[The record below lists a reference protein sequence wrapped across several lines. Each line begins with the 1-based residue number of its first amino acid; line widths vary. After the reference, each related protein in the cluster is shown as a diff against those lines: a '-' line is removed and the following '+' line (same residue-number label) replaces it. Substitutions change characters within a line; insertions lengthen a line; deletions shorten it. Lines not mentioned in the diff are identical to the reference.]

1 MSNAPTP
8 EPSRAFRA
16 AVERAAQRFR
26 PAGHTP
32 YHFARGK
39 LGGDPIFAGVL
50 RQGLIAPA
58 ARIVDIGCGQGVL
71 AALLAEVE
79 VSSDWPTDWAPPPRG
94 WTLAGFDLRR
104 DAVAAGQRALS
115 DLSARVQLTVG
126 DARAM
131 TLPPSDVAVIFDVLH
146 YIDFAAQEAVLAR
159 VADSV
164 VDGGRLLL
172 RVGDAEAGW
181 RFRVTLLG
189 DWLITLVRGTP
200 WPRFWTRPL
209 TQWIALLERLGFDVD
224 AQPMSE
230 GTPFAN
236 VLLVATRRR
245 AAASRAI
252 QSRSQSRSQS
262 RG

>member
-1 MSNAPTP
+1 MSPSAPVDP
-8 EPSRAFRA
+8 FRA

-79 VSSDWPTDWAPPPRG
+79 RSGDWPPDWAPPPRG
-94 WTLAGFDLRR
+94 WTLTGFDLRR

-115 DLSARVQLTVG
+115 DLSARARLVVG

-131 TLPPSDVAVIFDVLH
+131 ALPPSDVAVIFDVLH

-209 TQWIALLERLGFDVD
+209 RQWIALLQRLGFEV
-224 AQPMSE
+224 APQPMSE

-245 AAASRAI
+245 TSTSYGAA
-252 QSRSQSRSQS
+252 QSSSSS
-262 RG
+262 